1 MSLAH
6 DELALPLGDNAAECE
21 INPRRGALFPHRQPV
36 IPQAICGRVH
46 QQQQPVSENQFLVR
60 YLFGPLVLMAED
72 KVPLSAQGEAGN
84 GHVPAQLLLVVLV
97 EAHLVFAILVPVN
110 KRRDVPDIGTDFAML
125 NIRLAVF
132 YYAIAK
138 YLLEK

>member
-1 MSLAH
+1 M
-6 DELALPLGDNAAECE
+6 
-21 INPRRGALFPHRQPV
+21 

-110 KRRDVPDIGTDFAML
+110 KRRDAML